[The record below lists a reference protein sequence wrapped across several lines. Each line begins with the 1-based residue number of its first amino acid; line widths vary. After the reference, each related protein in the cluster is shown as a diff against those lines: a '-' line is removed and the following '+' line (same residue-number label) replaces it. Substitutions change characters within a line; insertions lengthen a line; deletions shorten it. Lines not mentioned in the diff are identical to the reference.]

1 MNADVAVVQ
10 GFGMTESSPT
20 THLLPMADAANKTG
34 SIGVLLS
41 NLEARLVDE
50 GVDTE
55 EGKPGELW
63 IKGPTIMKVR
73 CYLISFVDFHVNLL
87 RSGIPQ

>member
-1 MNADVAVVQ
+1 
-10 GFGMTESSPT
+10 MT
-20 THLLPMADAANKTG
+20 DAATKTG

-41 NLEARLVDE
+41 NLDARLVDE
-50 GVDTE
+50 GVDAE

-73 CYLISFVDFHVNLL
+73 CYLLSFVDFPVNHSHL
-87 RSGIPQ
+87 GIPQ